1 LFEISTNTSSH
12 SIQNNTVDI
21 ATPPPLPC
29 IAVKVCLGQT
39 LTKLK
44 KTQGGL
50 LSFNNFLST
59 NKNRD
64 VSLKFAR
71 RTISTSDLAGILF
84 IMKIDPSIPLTPF
97 ASIHDVSAYQTE
109 EEILF
114 SMHSVFRIEQMK
126 EIDRNDRLWQMDLL
140 LTVTMIQIFE
150 L

>member
-1 LFEISTNTSSH
+1 
-12 SIQNNTVDI
+12 
-21 ATPPPLPC
+21 
-29 IAVKVCLGQT
+29 
-39 LTKLK
+39 LK

-59 NKNRD
+59 SKNRD

-140 LTVTMIQIFE
+140 LTSDNDPDF
-150 L
+150 